1 MAHIFDT
8 NDIRTT
14 GMTVEGRTVLSGS
27 SAAPILIITGTSG
40 TNFQVIE
47 DPESDLLWSLSASTG
62 AVFEVYTDRIEST
75 VPINSS
81 GNTIVSGS
89 TTITGTLTAESK
101 SFDIPHPSKEGYRI
115 TYGCLEGPEHAVYH
129 RGKTNSDIIE
139 LPEYWSGL
147 VDVETTTVQL
157 TPKGSYTPHWVDK
170 IEDNRILIKSESGK
184 IDCYFIVHA
193 ERRDIPKILVVYK
206 SL

>member
-14 GMTVEGRTVLSGS
+14 GMTVEGRTVLSGNTS
-27 SAAPILIITGTSG
+27 APILVVTGTSG

-62 AVFEVYTDRIEST
+62 AVFEVYTDRVESS

-81 GNTIVSGS
+81 GNTVVSGN

>member
-1 MAHIFDT
+1 MGHIFDT

-14 GMTVEGRTVLSGS
+14 GMTVEGRTVLSGNTS
-27 SAAPILIITGTSG
+27 APILVVTGTSG

>member
-1 MAHIFDT
+1 
-8 NDIRTT
+8 
-14 GMTVEGRTVLSGS
+14 MTVEGRTVLSGNTS
-27 SAAPILIITGTSG
+27 APILVVTGTSG

>member
-14 GMTVEGRTVLSGS
+14 GMTVEGRTVLSGNTS
-27 SAAPILIITGTSG
+27 APILVVTGTSG

-62 AVFEVYTDRIEST
+62 AVFEVYTDRVESS

-81 GNTIVSGS
+81 GNTVVSGN
-89 TTITGTLTAESK
+89 TTVLGTLTAESK
-101 SFDIPHPSKEGYRI
+101 SFDIKHPSKEGYRI
-115 TYGCLEGPEHAVYH
+115 TYGCLEGPEHAIYH

-147 VDVETTTVQL
+147 VDVSTTTVFL
-157 TPKGSYTPHWVDK
+157 TPKGEYTPHWVDR
-170 IEDNRILIKSESGK
+170 IEDNRVFIKSESGK

-193 ERRDIPKILVVYK
+193 ERRDVPKILVVYK